1 METTMVT
8 GLMALA
14 SASAF
19 AGAAFYVGFAE
30 QPARLRLDDRALLGQ
45 WKPSYT
51 RGFIMQASL
60 AVISAAF
67 GFLAGWQLHDWRWA
81 VAAALILANWPYT
94 LFVMMPTNKRIGSW
108 PVESASAESR
118 ALVVKWGALHVVR
131 TALGLA
137 AAVGY
142 LVLAAAA

>member
-1 METTMVT
+1 
-8 GLMALA
+8 
-14 SASAF
+14 
-19 AGAAFYVGFAE
+19 
-30 QPARLRLDDRALLGQ
+30 
-45 WKPSYT
+45 
-51 RGFIMQASL
+51 
-60 AVISAAF
+60 
-67 GFLAGWQLHDWRWA
+67 
-81 VAAALILANWPYT
+81 
-94 LFVMMPTNKRIGSW
+94 MMPTNKRIGSW